1 MFEKLRQASFK
12 GVPFLVDT
20 TSTGGGRKTATHE
33 YINQGQR
40 YVEDLGRL
48 RKTFNITGFITEPNY
63 ILKRDALILALE
75 TEGLAPL
82 VHPTL
87 GIYNVVPKPYTLTE
101 DMTSIN
107 IATFELVFEEAQLP
121 IYPIDSGNSIS
132 KLIDSIDSVL
142 DGVQDY
148 IGSSFELIYSNV
160 ANLADIIFKIDYT
173 VSAFQSA
180 VESSG
185 TGYTSTVNDF
195 SATLNDLQTNQIQK
209 VYNPTALADSFR
221 SIGNQTANLA
231 PSAISNFDLN
241 KKLFHFGEN
250 DISFVADTASL
261 IERQSN
267 RDILNAAIN
276 IMCLTNAYLNAVQL
290 NYETLTDLKN
300 IQKVLEDQFNYILS
314 LQNLPEE
321 TLEILKEI
329 RIYAMAYFE
338 KERLVVY
345 KISNVNV
352 NMTTMRELTYRYYGN
367 LDNYDELIALNNTL
381 NPSYIEG
388 DVLVLTL

>member
-12 GVPFLVDT
+12 GVPFLVNT
-20 TSTGGGRKTATHE
+20 TSTTGGRKTATHE

-48 RKTFNITGFITEPNY
+48 RKTLNITGFITEPHY
-63 ILKRDALILALE
+63 VLKRDALILALE

-101 DMTSIN
+101 DMTTIN
-107 IATFELVFEEAQLP
+107 IATFEMSFEEAQLP

-132 KLIDSIDSVL
+132 KLIDSVDSIL

-148 IGSSFELIYSNV
+148 IGGAFALIYSNV
-160 ANLADIIFKIDYT
+160 ANLADIGFKIDYT

-195 SATLNDLQTNQIQK
+195 SATLNDLQTNQVQK
-209 VYNPTALADSFR
+209 AYAPTKLADSYR
-221 SIGNQTANLA
+221 SIGDQAANLA
-231 PSAISNFDLN
+231 PQTLSNFNLN
-241 KKLFHFGEN
+241 KELFRFGEA
-250 DISFVADTASL
+250 DIPFTPNTAFL
-261 IERQSN
+261 IERQKN
-267 RDILNAAIN
+267 RDILNNSIN

-290 NYETLTDLKN
+290 TYETLTDLKN
-300 IQKVLEDQFNYILS
+300 IQDILEDQFNYVLS
-314 LQNLPEE
+314 SPGLPEE
-321 TLEILKEI
+321 ALDVLKQI
-329 RIYAMAYFE
+329 RTYAMAFFE
-338 KERLVVY
+338 QEQLVVY
-345 KISNVNV
+345 KVSDVTV
-352 NMTTMRELTYRYYGN
+352 NMTTMRELAYRYYGN
-367 LDNYDELIALNNTL
+367 LDNYEKLIALNNTL
-381 NPSYIEG
+381 NPSYVEGEIE
-388 DVLVLTL
+388 VLTL